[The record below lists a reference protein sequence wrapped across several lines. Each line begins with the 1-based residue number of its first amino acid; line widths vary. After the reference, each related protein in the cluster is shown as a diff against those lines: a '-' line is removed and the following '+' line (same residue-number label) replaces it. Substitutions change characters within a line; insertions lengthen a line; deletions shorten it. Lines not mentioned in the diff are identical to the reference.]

1 MDRSSPESPRGPSSV
16 PLDRIRIR
24 NWSVQAAIGAYDHE
38 KLGTQELVL
47 DLTLWGDFRA
57 AGASDDLADALDYA
71 ELKQG
76 LEAWLGGRRWQLLEA
91 LGEALCIQALAHP
104 LVKRVELT
112 VDKPAAQA
120 PALVSYTLT
129 REK

>member
-1 MDRSSPESPRGPSSV
+1 LEASDR
-16 PLDRIRIR
+16 PLDRIRLSR
-24 NWSVQAAIGAYDHE
+24 WSVQAAIGAYDHE

-47 DLTLWGDFRA
+47 DLILLGDFSG

-71 ELKQG
+71 ELKAG
-76 LEAWLGGRRWQLLEA
+76 LESWIDGRRWQLLEA
-91 LGEALCIQALAHP
+91 FGEQLCRQALTHP
-104 LVKRVELT
+104 VVQRVELT

-129 REK
+129 RSK